1 MYHMPVDVIATFN
14 VQGNIKPN
22 YIRLEDETHTL
33 HTYKIESIVYSKE
46 EKYAG
51 IYVLLFGC
59 NIVRENCMQMINIKY
74 HIKTHQWV
82 LVNDAQMNKKEALR
96 ETQND

>member
-1 MYHMPVDVIATFN
+1 MPVDVVATFN

-22 YIRLEDETHTL
+22 YIRLEDESHTL
-33 HTYKIESIVYSKE
+33 HTYKIEQILYSKE

-51 IYVLLFGC
+51 VPILMFCC
-59 NIVRENCMQMINIKY
+59 NILQKDCMQIIHIKY

-82 LVNDAQMNKKEALR
+82 LVNEG
-96 ETQND
+96 

>member
-1 MYHMPVDVIATFN
+1 MFYMPVDVIATFN

-22 YIRLEDETHTL
+22 YIRLEDESHIL
-33 HTYKIESIVYSKE
+33 QTYKIENIVYTKE

-51 IYVLLFGC
+51 VPVLLYCC
-59 NIVRENCMQMINIKY
+59 NIRMGNCLQMINIKF

-82 LVNDAQMNKKEALR
+82 LVNEVTK
-96 ETQND
+96 

>member
-14 VQGNIKPN
+14 VQGKIKPN
-22 YIRLEDETHTL
+22 YIRLEDENHAL
-33 HTYKIESIVYSKE
+33 QTYKIESIVFSKE

-51 IYVLLFGC
+51 IPVLIFCC
-59 NIVRENCMQMINIKY
+59 NIIIHDCIQMINIKY

-82 LVNDAQMNKKEALR
+82 LVS
-96 ETQND
+96 ETETIRIS